1 MEKKGG
7 GISERLL
14 VKWNSGLVS
23 HGIEDGD
30 SQLCITVYC
39 PLLIFPQCLLILL

>member
-1 MEKKGG
+1 MEKKGGGG

-30 SQLCITVYC
+30 
-39 PLLIFPQCLLILL
+39 